1 VPLRKI
7 STGICTF
14 LQAAILRKDPSMKA
28 SDVMTTDVITV
39 KSDQTM
45 QEVAEL
51 LLVRRISGVPV
62 VDDSG
67 KLVGI
72 ISEGDLLQR
81 ADEGVWP
88 KVWGPPP
95 RRGWIKL
102 LMDGEVLDTEYIQQ
116 RGRKVADIMTRE
128 VISAKPETLISDIA
142 TLLVRHRVK
151 RVPIVQD
158 DKIVGIVSRANLI
171 QAFAGS

>member
-1 VPLRKI
+1 MNA
-7 STGICTF
+7 C
-14 LQAAILRKDPSMKA
+14 
-28 SDVMTTDVITV
+28 DVMTTNVITV
-39 KSDQTM
+39 KPNQTM
-45 QEVAEL
+45 QELAEV
-51 LLVRRISGVPV
+51 LLVNRISGVPV

-72 ISEGDLLQR
+72 ISEGDLLRR

-88 KVWGPPP
+88 KAWGPPP

-102 LMDGEVLDTEYIQQ
+102 LMDGEVLDTEFVTQ

-128 VISAKPETLISDIA
+128 IISAKPETSVSDIA
-142 TLLVRHRVK
+142 ALLVRHRVK
-151 RVPIVQD
+151 RLPIVQD
-158 DKIVGIVSRANLI
+158 GKIVGIVSRANLI